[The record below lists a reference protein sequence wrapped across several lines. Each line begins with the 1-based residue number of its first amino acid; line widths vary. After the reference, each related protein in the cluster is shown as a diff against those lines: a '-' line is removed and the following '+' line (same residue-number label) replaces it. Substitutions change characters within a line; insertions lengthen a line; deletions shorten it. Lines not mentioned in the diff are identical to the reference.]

1 MRDLLQEIL
10 GTVMRNKLRTVL
22 TGLSVAW
29 GIFILIVLLG
39 AGNGL
44 IHAFELNSGNVVMNS
59 VKVYPG
65 TTTKP
70 WQGMQEGRNVELEQ
84 EDCRLTA
91 VRFPDNIMEVGATVS
106 QNAVDIT
113 YGKDHVSITLE
124 GVMPSLVQIEG
135 IKLVEGRFIN
145 LLDMQEN
152 RKVMVLHKK
161 TVEMLFP
168 RESALGKMIK
178 VNGLAFKVVGI
189 YDDQNFF
196 SPSVYVPYNTLSLLY
211 AKGNLVDNLMFTTR
225 GLTDEKTNDR
235 FEDDFRTM
243 LAHRHQ
249 FDASDNGAVWIWN
262 RFTQYLQQQQAT
274 SILHIAIWVI
284 GIFTLISGIVG
295 VSNIML
301 ITVRERTHEF
311 GIRKALGASP
321 FSILRLIIAESVL
334 ITTFFG
340 YVGMVA
346 GILAT
351 EYMDRLFGQQTVD
364 VGVFSATVFHN
375 PTVDISVAIQATLTL
390 IIAGTLAGFF
400 PARKAVMIRPIEAL
414 RAD

>member
-70 WQGMQEGRNVELEQ
+70 WQGMQEGRNVDLEQ
-84 EDCRLTA
+84 EDCRLAA

-106 QNAVDIT
+106 QNTVDIT

-145 LLDMQEN
+145 QLDMQGN

>member
-70 WQGMQEGRNVELEQ
+70 WQGMQEGRNVDLEQ

-145 LLDMQEN
+145 QLDMQGN

-375 PTVDISVAIQATLTL
+375 PTVDIGVAIQATLTL

>member
-145 LLDMQEN
+145 QLDMQGN

-225 GLTDEKTNDR
+225 GLTDEKTNER

-364 VGVFSATVFHN
+364 AGVFSATVFHN
-375 PTVDISVAIQATLTL
+375 PTVDISVAIQATLAL
-390 IIAGTLAGFF
+390 IIAGTSAGFF

>member
-1 MRDLLQEIL
+1 MSDLLQEIL

-145 LLDMQEN
+145 QLDMREN
-152 RKVMVLHKK
+152 RNVMVLHKK

>member
-145 LLDMQEN
+145 QLDMQGN

-168 RESALGKMIK
+168 RESALGKVIK
-178 VNGLAFKVVGI
+178 TNGLAFKVVGI

-196 SPSVYVPYNTLSLLY
+196 SPSVYVPYSTLSLLY

-225 GLTDEKTNDR
+225 GLTDEKTNEH

>member
-1 MRDLLQEIL
+1 MSDLLQEIL

-70 WQGMQEGRNVELEQ
+70 WQGMQEGRNVDLEQ

-145 LLDMQEN
+145 QLDMQGN

-225 GLTDEKTNDR
+225 GLTDEKTNER

>member
-145 LLDMQEN
+145 QLDMQEN

-168 RESALGKMIK
+168 RESALGKIIK

>member
-145 LLDMQEN
+145 QLDMQEN

-196 SPSVYVPYNTLSLLY
+196 SPSVYVPYNTLGLLY

-225 GLTDEKTNDR
+225 GLTDEKTNER

-364 VGVFSATVFHN
+364 AGVFSATVFHN

-390 IIAGTLAGFF
+390 IIAGTSAGFF

>member
-91 VRFPDNIMEVGATVS
+91 VCFPDNIMEVGATVS

-145 LLDMQEN
+145 QLDMQGN

-225 GLTDEKTNDR
+225 GLTDEKTNEH

>member
-145 LLDMQEN
+145 QLDMQEN

-225 GLTDEKTNDR
+225 GLTDEKTNER

-262 RFTQYLQQQQAT
+262 RFTQYLQHQQAT

-364 VGVFSATVFHN
+364 AGVFSATVFHN
-375 PTVDISVAIQATLTL
+375 PTVDISVAIQATLAL
-390 IIAGTLAGFF
+390 IIAGTSAGFF

>member
-10 GTVMRNKLRTVL
+10 STVMRNKLRTVL

-145 LLDMQEN
+145 RLDMQGN

>member
-145 LLDMQEN
+145 QLDMQEN

-225 GLTDEKTNDR
+225 DLTDEKTNER

>member
-145 LLDMQEN
+145 QLDMQEN

-225 GLTDEKTNDR
+225 GLTDEKTNER

-375 PTVDISVAIQATLTL
+375 PTVDISVAIQATLAL
-390 IIAGTLAGFF
+390 IIAGTSAGFF

>member
-22 TGLSVAW
+22 TVLSVAW

-70 WQGMQEGRNVELEQ
+70 WQGMQEGRNVDLEQ

-145 LLDMQEN
+145 QLDMQGN

-178 VNGLAFKVVGI
+178 GNGLAFKVVGI

>member
-145 LLDMQEN
+145 QLDMQGN

-168 RESALGKMIK
+168 RESALGKVIK
-178 VNGLAFKVVGI
+178 TNGLAFKVVGI

-225 GLTDEKTNDR
+225 GLTDEKTNEH
-235 FEDDFRTM
+235 FEDDFRTI

>member
-1 MRDLLQEIL
+1 MSDLLQEIL

-70 WQGMQEGRNVELEQ
+70 YQGMQEGRNVDLEQ

-135 IKLVEGRFIN
+135 IKLMEGRFIN
-145 LLDMQEN
+145 QLDMQEN

-161 TVEMLFP
+161 TIEMLFP

>member
-1 MRDLLQEIL
+1 MSDLLQEIL

-70 WQGMQEGRNVELEQ
+70 WQGMQEGRNVDLEQ

-145 LLDMQEN
+145 QLDMREN

>member
-1 MRDLLQEIL
+1 MSDLLQEIL

-145 LLDMQEN
+145 QLDMQGN

-225 GLTDEKTNDR
+225 GLTDEKTNER

>member
-1 MRDLLQEIL
+1 MLQEIL

-70 WQGMQEGRNVELEQ
+70 WQGMQEGRNVDLEQ

-91 VRFPDNIMEVGATVS
+91 VRFPDNIMEVGVTVS

-145 LLDMQEN
+145 QLDMQGN

>member
-70 WQGMQEGRNVELEQ
+70 YQGMQEGRNVELEQ

-145 LLDMQEN
+145 QLDMQEN

>member
-1 MRDLLQEIL
+1 MSDLLQEIL

-70 WQGMQEGRNVELEQ
+70 WQGMQEGRNVDLEQ

-91 VRFPDNIMEVGATVS
+91 VRFPDNIMEVGVTVS

-145 LLDMQEN
+145 QLDMQGN

>member
-70 WQGMQEGRNVELEQ
+70 WQGMQEGRNVDLEQ

-145 LLDMQEN
+145 QLDMQEN

-225 GLTDEKTNDR
+225 GLTDEKTNER

>member
-1 MRDLLQEIL
+1 MSDLLQEIL

-70 WQGMQEGRNVELEQ
+70 WQGMQEGRNVDLEQ

-145 LLDMQEN
+145 QLDMQGN

-225 GLTDEKTNDR
+225 GLTDEKTNER

-375 PTVDISVAIQATLTL
+375 PTVDISVAIQATLAL

>member
-1 MRDLLQEIL
+1 MLQEIL

-145 LLDMQEN
+145 QLDMQEN

>member
-1 MRDLLQEIL
+1 MSDLLQEIL

-70 WQGMQEGRNVELEQ
+70 WQGMQEGRNVDLEQ

-145 LLDMQEN
+145 QLDMQGN

-262 RFTQYLQQQQAT
+262 RFTQNLQQQQAT

>member
-1 MRDLLQEIL
+1 MLQEIL

-145 LLDMQEN
+145 QLDMQEN

-196 SPSVYVPYNTLSLLY
+196 SPSVYVPYSTLSLLY

-225 GLTDEKTNDR
+225 GLTDEKTNEH

-364 VGVFSATVFHN
+364 AGVFSATVFHN
-375 PTVDISVAIQATLTL
+375 PTVDISVAIQATLAL
-390 IIAGTLAGFF
+390 IIAGTSAGFF

>member
-1 MRDLLQEIL
+1 
-10 GTVMRNKLRTVL
+10 
-22 TGLSVAW
+22 
-29 GIFILIVLLG
+29 
-39 AGNGL
+39 
-44 IHAFELNSGNVVMNS
+44 
-59 VKVYPG
+59 
-65 TTTKP
+65 
-70 WQGMQEGRNVELEQ
+70 
-84 EDCRLTA
+84 
-91 VRFPDNIMEVGATVS
+91 
-106 QNAVDIT
+106 
-113 YGKDHVSITLE
+113 
-124 GVMPSLVQIEG
+124 MPSLVQIEG

-145 LLDMQEN
+145 QLDMQGN

-168 RESALGKMIK
+168 RESALGKVIK
-178 VNGLAFKVVGI
+178 TNGLAFKVVGI

-196 SPSVYVPYNTLSLLY
+196 SPSVYVPYSTLSLLY

-225 GLTDEKTNDR
+225 GLTDEKTNEH

>member
-1 MRDLLQEIL
+1 MSDLLQEIL

-145 LLDMQEN
+145 QLDMREN

-225 GLTDEKTNDR
+225 GLTDEKTNER

>member
-1 MRDLLQEIL
+1 MSDLLQEIL

-70 WQGMQEGRNVELEQ
+70 YQGMQEGRNVDLEQ

-135 IKLVEGRFIN
+135 IKLMEGRFIN
-145 LLDMQEN
+145 QLDMQEN

-225 GLTDEKTNDR
+225 GLTDEKTNER

>member
-70 WQGMQEGRNVELEQ
+70 WLGMQEGRNVELEQ

-145 LLDMQEN
+145 QLDMQGN

-225 GLTDEKTNDR
+225 GLTDEKTNEH

>member
-1 MRDLLQEIL
+1 MSDLLQEIL

-145 LLDMQEN
+145 QLDMQEN

-225 GLTDEKTNDR
+225 GLTDEKTNER

>member
-145 LLDMQEN
+145 QLDMQEN

-168 RESALGKMIK
+168 HESALGKMIK

>member
-1 MRDLLQEIL
+1 MSDLLQEIL

-44 IHAFELNSGNVVMNS
+44 IHAFKLNSGNVVMNS

-84 EDCRLTA
+84 EDCRLAA

-145 LLDMQEN
+145 QLDMQGN

-168 RESALGKMIK
+168 RESALGKVIK
-178 VNGLAFKVVGI
+178 TNGLAFKVVGI

-196 SPSVYVPYNTLSLLY
+196 SPSVYVPYSTLSLLY

-225 GLTDEKTNDR
+225 GLTDEKTNGR

-351 EYMDRLFGQQTVD
+351 EYMDQLFGQQTVD

>member
-145 LLDMQEN
+145 QLDMQEN

-225 GLTDEKTNDR
+225 GLTDEKTNER

-243 LAHRHQ
+243 LAHRYQ

-364 VGVFSATVFHN
+364 AGVFSATVFHN
-375 PTVDISVAIQATLTL
+375 PTVDISVAIQATLAL
-390 IIAGTLAGFF
+390 IIAGTSAGFF

>member
-145 LLDMQEN
+145 QLDMQEN

-196 SPSVYVPYNTLSLLY
+196 SPSVYVPYSTLSLLY

-364 VGVFSATVFHN
+364 AGVFSATVFHN
-375 PTVDISVAIQATLTL
+375 PTVDISVAIQATLAL
-390 IIAGTLAGFF
+390 IIAGTSAGFF

>member
-1 MRDLLQEIL
+1 MSDLLQEIL

-145 LLDMQEN
+145 QLDMREN

-311 GIRKALGASP
+311 GVRKALGASP
-321 FSILRLIIAESVL
+321 FSILRLIKAESVL

>member
-145 LLDMQEN
+145 QLDMQGN

-225 GLTDEKTNDR
+225 GLADEKTNDR

>member
-145 LLDMQEN
+145 QLDMREN

-211 AKGNLVDNLMFTTR
+211 AKGNLVDNLMFITR

-364 VGVFSATVFHN
+364 AGVFSATVFHN
-375 PTVDISVAIQATLTL
+375 PTVDISVAIQATLAL
-390 IIAGTLAGFF
+390 IIAGTSAGFF

>member
-1 MRDLLQEIL
+1 MLQEIL

-145 LLDMQEN
+145 QLDMQGN

-225 GLTDEKTNDR
+225 GLTDEKTNER

-364 VGVFSATVFHN
+364 AGVFSATVFHN

>member
-70 WQGMQEGRNVELEQ
+70 WQGMQEGRNVDLEQ

-145 LLDMQEN
+145 QLDMQGN

-168 RESALGKMIK
+168 RESALGKVIK
-178 VNGLAFKVVGI
+178 TNGLAFKVVGI

-196 SPSVYVPYNTLSLLY
+196 SPSVYVPYSTLSLLY

-225 GLTDEKTNDR
+225 GLTDEKTNEH

-274 SILHIAIWVI
+274 FILHIAIWVI

-321 FSILRLIIAESVL
+321 FSILRLIIVESVL